1 MNTQHKPTYFERHLG
16 VAELSGD
23 SSIEGRPLFATL
35 RIKLPLFENLD
46 SRGQRRRQPEYK
58 FERTESEIQREFNG
72 YDFHDTSFRG
82 HCKNEKG
89 EWENDINV
97 WIEMDGE
104 FDHARL
110 RRLRVMKRRLKR
122 RFKQWEIYM
131 TLTPIIRL

>member
-97 WIEMDGE
+97 WIESQSSDS
-104 FDHARL
+104 RL
-110 RRLRVMKRRLKR
+110 
-122 RFKQWEIYM
+122 EIKSQQVDAAD
-131 TLTPIIRL
+131 LFF